1 MLATEWY
8 MLVFRIV
15 HILAGVVWVG
25 SVFLLVV
32 YVQPSAAAIG
42 PAGAPF
48 MNQLLGERRL
58 VDGIIAMALITVIG
72 GLFLYWHDWHLFMT
86 FGDWIGST
94 FGKAFTVGALAAL
107 AALAI
112 GVFGTRPNVA
122 RLLALGRQVAES
134 GGPPTPEV
142 ATEMAATQG
151 RLKTFAR
158 VSLGLLLVAT
168 LAMATARYL

>member
-15 HILAGVVWVG
+15 HILAGVIWVG
-25 SVFLLVV
+25 SIFLFVV
-32 YVQPSAAAIG
+32 YIQPSAAAIA

-48 MNQLLGERRL
+48 MAQLLGKRRL
-58 VDGIIAMALITVIG
+58 VDGIIGIASISVIG
-72 GLFLYWHDWHLFMT
+72 GLFLYWHDWHLFNS
-86 FGDWIGST
+86 FGDWVGST

-107 AALAI
+107 TALAF
-112 GVFGTRPNVA
+112 GVFVTRPNVG

-134 GGPPTPEV
+134 GAPPSPEV
-142 ATEMAATQG
+142 GAEMAAIQG

-158 VSLGLLLVAT
+158 VSLGLLVLAT